1 MDGMEP
7 LQFASSLP
15 PLDRLDPAGLDLL
28 ERTLEGVY
36 FPAGTR
42 ILQQDGAPSSHVYI
56 LRKGSVRLVRE
67 GRELAI
73 VEEGEYFGHPSVLSG
88 DRPTSDVIADED
100 VLAYRIPKDTFMQLT
115 TRSAIAEFFLES
127 LVDRL
132 RRTADANVS
141 PLRVDFAS
149 PVDSLVTRPP
159 LFVEPGDTVR
169 QAAALMRDAQA
180 SSVLVSG
187 DPQGIIT
194 DRDLRS
200 RVIANGISADTPVNA
215 VMTQPL
221 KSLSADEPLYGV
233 LLFMLEESI
242 HHVPLTRD
250 GRVVGI
256 VTDTD
261 LLRHEGRS
269 PLYLLKRVQK
279 IGGKAEAFN
288 YANEIAALAE
298 TSLLGGLNVG
308 QIGRVIASLNDALAN
323 RLIRIA
329 EQELGPPPS
338 GYAWIVFGSEG
349 RREQVLL
356 TDQDNALIFED
367 DNESARAYFTEL
379 ARRVVDGLLAA
390 GFPPCPGGFTA
401 DRLVWSLAECH
412 GKFASWL
419 ATPQPEALLDSSV
432 LFDFRALHQTVSLRS
447 LEELVI
453 TAKDNQLFMAH
464 LARQTLRF
472 KPPLSS
478 FRRIKTSD
486 GDIEIKKGGI
496 TPIVGL
502 ARLYGIMAA
511 SSARSTTERLDAA
524 GRARVLSEETAETM
538 SEAFLF
544 MLRLRLDQQLASLRS
559 GNEPSSRID
568 LDAISPLERRH
579 LKEGLVFVRDIQEAA
594 AQRFDTARLA

>member
-1 MDGMEP
+1 MNP
-7 LQFASSLP
+7 LEFVTSLP
-15 PLDRLDPAGLDLL
+15 PLDHLDPAGLELL

-36 FPAGTR
+36 FPGGTR
-42 ILQQDGAPSSHVYI
+42 ILKQDGPPSSHVYI
-56 LRKGSVRLVRE
+56 LRKGAARLVRD

-100 VLAYRIPKDTFMQLT
+100 VLAYRIPKDTFLQL
-115 TRSAIAEFFLES
+115 IARPEISGFFLES

-132 RRTADANVS
+132 RRAAGVHVS
-141 PLRVDFAS
+141 SLRVDFAS

-169 QAAALMRDAQA
+169 QAATLMRDSQA
-180 SSVLVSG
+180 SSVLVAG
-187 DPQGIIT
+187 EPHGIIT

-200 RVIANGISADTPVNA
+200 RVIANGMSADTPVTE
-215 VMTQPL
+215 VMTKPL
-221 KSLSADEPLYGV
+221 KSISADEPLYGV
-233 LLFMLEESI
+233 LLFMLEENI
-242 HHVPLTRD
+242 HHVPLIRD
-250 GRVVGI
+250 GRIVGI

-279 IGGKAEAFN
+279 IEGKAEAFN

-298 TSLLGGLNVG
+298 TSLLSGLSVG
-308 QIGRVIASLNDALAN
+308 QIGRIVASLNDALTN
-323 RLIRIA
+323 RLLRVA
-329 EQELGPPPS
+329 EHELGAPPS

-356 TDQDNALIFED
+356 TDQDNAVIFED

-379 ARRVVDGLLAA
+379 ARRVVDGLLVA

-401 DRLVWSLAECH
+401 DRLIWSLEECH
-412 GKFASWL
+412 GKFTSWL
-419 ATPQPEALLDSSV
+419 AAPQPEALLDSSV
-432 LFDFRALHQTVSLRS
+432 LFDFRAVHQTLSLRS
-447 LEELVI
+447 LEELVT
-453 TAKDNQLFMAH
+453 TAHDNQLFMAH
-464 LARQTLRF
+464 LARQTLRLR
-472 KPPLSS
+472 PPLSA

-486 GDIEIKKGGI
+486 GVIEIKKGG
-496 TPIVGL
+496 TAPIVGL
-502 ARLYGIMAA
+502 ARLYGMLAA

-524 GRARVLSEETAETM
+524 SRAGVLSEGTSETM
-538 SEAFLF
+538 SEAFLL
-544 MLRLRLDQQLASLRS
+544 MLRLRLEQQLASLRS
-559 GNEPSSRID
+559 GNEPSNRID

-579 LKEGLVFVRDIQEAA
+579 LKEGLVFVRDIQEATA
-594 AQRFDTARLA
+594 RRFDTARLA

>member
-1 MDGMEP
+1 MNP
-7 LQFASSLP
+7 LEFVSSLP
-15 PLDRLDPAGLDLL
+15 PLDRLDPAELEVL

-42 ILQQDGAPSSHVYI
+42 ILQQGGPPSAHVYV
-56 LRKGSVRLVRE
+56 LRKGSARLLRD
-67 GRELAI
+67 GREVAI

-100 VLAYRIPKDTFMQLT
+100 VLAYRIPKDTFLQLMA
-115 TRSAIAEFFLES
+115 RSEISEFFLES

-132 RRTADANVS
+132 RRTADVHVS
-141 PLRVDFAS
+141 PLRVDAAS

-169 QAAALMRDAQA
+169 QAATLMRDAQA

-200 RVIANGISADTPVNA
+200 RVIANGMPADTPVTA
-215 VMTQPL
+215 VMTKPL

-233 LLFMLEESI
+233 LLFMLEENI
-242 HHVPLTRD
+242 HHVPLSRD
-250 GRVVGI
+250 GRIVGI

-279 IGGKAEAFN
+279 IEGKADAFN
-288 YANEIAALAE
+288 YANEVASLAE
-298 TSLLGGLNVG
+298 TSLQGGLNVG
-308 QIGRVIASLNDALAN
+308 QIGRVIASLNDALTN
-323 RLIRIA
+323 RLLRVA
-329 EQELGPPPS
+329 EHELGPPPS

-356 TDQDNALIFED
+356 TDQDNALIYED

-401 DRLVWSLAECH
+401 DRLTWSLEECH
-412 GKFASWL
+412 EKFASWL
-419 ATPQPEALLDSSV
+419 ASPQPEALLDSSV
-432 LFDFRALHQTVSLRS
+432 LFDFRAVHQTLSLRS
-447 LEELVI
+447 LEDLV
-453 TAKDNQLFMAH
+453 TSAHDNQLFMAH
-464 LARQTLRF
+464 FARQTLRF
-472 KPPLSS
+472 RPPLTA
-478 FRRIKTSD
+478 FRKIKTSD
-486 GDIEIKKGGI
+486 GDIEIKRGGI
-496 TPIVGL
+496 APIVGL
-502 ARLYGIMAA
+502 GRLYGILAG
-511 SSARSTTERLDAA
+511 SSERSTTERLDAA
-524 GRARVLSEETAETM
+524 SRAGVLSEETSETM
-538 SEAFLF
+538 AEAFLF
-544 MLRLRLDQQLASLRS
+544 MLRLRLEQQLASLRS
-559 GNEPSSRID
+559 GNRPSNRISID
-568 LDAISPLERRH
+568 ELSPLERRH
-579 LKEGLVFVRDIQEAA
+579 LKEGLVFVRDIQEATA
-594 AQRFDTARLA
+594 RRFDTARLP